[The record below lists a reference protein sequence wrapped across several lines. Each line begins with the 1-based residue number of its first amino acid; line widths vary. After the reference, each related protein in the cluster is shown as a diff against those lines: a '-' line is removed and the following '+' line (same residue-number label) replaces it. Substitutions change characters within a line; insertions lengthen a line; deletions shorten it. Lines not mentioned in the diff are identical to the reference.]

1 MNLSVSI
8 PKTELSIIVLLFFET
23 EYDPLMGTTHYETWF
38 DACYRFSEQWSLQH
52 AFEILYKQAVNDGFN
67 EIDAAFESMA
77 ALGIYT

>member
-1 MNLSVSI
+1 MHKDI
-8 PKTELSIIVLLFFET
+8 YIDLFR
-23 EYDPLMGTTHYETWF
+23 YDYETWF

>member
-1 MNLSVSI
+1 MHEDVHI
-8 PKTELSIIVLLFFET
+8 DLFR
-23 EYDPLMGTTHYETWF
+23 YDYETWF

>member
-1 MNLSVSI
+1 MHEDI
-8 PKTELSIIVLLFFET
+8 HIDLFR
-23 EYDPLMGTTHYETWF
+23 YDYETWF

-52 AFEILYKQAVNDGFN
+52 AFEILYKQAVTDGFN

>member
-1 MNLSVSI
+1 MHKDI
-8 PKTELSIIVLLFFET
+8 HIDLFR
-23 EYDPLMGTTHYETWF
+23 YDYETWF

>member
-1 MNLSVSI
+1 MHEDI
-8 PKTELSIIVLLFFET
+8 HIDLFR
-23 EYDPLMGTTHYETWF
+23 YDCETWF

>member
-1 MNLSVSI
+1 MHEDI
-8 PKTELSIIVLLFFET
+8 HIDLFR
-23 EYDPLMGTTHYETWF
+23 YDYETWF

>member
-1 MNLSVSI
+1 MYEDVHI
-8 PKTELSIIVLLFFET
+8 DLFR
-23 EYDPLMGTTHYETWF
+23 YDYETWF

>member
-1 MNLSVSI
+1 MHEDI
-8 PKTELSIIVLLFFET
+8 HIDLFR
-23 EYDPLMGTTHYETWF
+23 YDYETWF

-77 ALGIYT
+77 VLGIYT